1 MRYTTRLAAT
11 LSTALALGW
20 TAFGARADNA
30 AMLIDVR
37 AGSVQSAGKR
47 LALLAGLDAGA
58 RLDLDAAASA
68 TIAHY
73 GAGRQFD
80 LEGPGSF
87 TVSATGIDA
96 AGGGRVIARAA
107 VAAAFRD
114 VRLRPSRSAQASM
127 SMRGQET
134 QTLDTLSPVGVW
146 VLERQPVLRWTAV
159 AGAEGYRVRL
169 TDEAGKLLHEARAGE
184 TRAMLPPALVL
195 EAGPVYVWQVEAML
209 PGGRRL
215 ESWAE
220 FAIADLR
227 RRELFEA
234 ARPAAG
240 ASFGERLLFAVLQDE
255 AGMPDAARTTW
266 DQLARERPGDPRLEG
281 LRRRY

>member
-1 MRYTTRLAAT
+1 MSILR
-11 LSTALALGW
+11 ALASAVLIGLV
-20 TAFGARADNA
+20 TAASAPARADNA

-37 AGSVQSAGKR
+37 AGTVQSAGKR
-47 LALLAGLDAGA
+47 LALLAGLDTGTRLELDGA
-58 RLDLDAAASA
+58 ARA

-73 GAGRQFD
+73 AAGRQFD

-87 TVSATGIDA
+87 TLTAAGVDA
-96 AGGGRVIARAA
+96 AGGGRVIPRAP

-127 SMRGQET
+127 TMRGQET
-134 QTLDTLSPVGVW
+134 QILDTLSPVGAW
-146 VLERQPVLRWTAV
+146 VLERRPLLRWTPVSGVQA
-159 AGAEGYRVRL
+159 YRVRL
-169 TDEAGKLLHEARAGE
+169 TDEAGRLLHEARTVD
-184 TRAMLPPALVL
+184 TRAELPPALAL
-195 EAGPVYVWQVEAML
+195 EPGLVYVWQVEALL
-209 PGGRRL
+209 PGGRHI

-220 FAIADLR
+220 FAVADAR

-234 ARPAAG
+234 ARPGPG

-255 AGMPDAARTTW
+255 AGLPDAARAAW
-266 DQLARERPGDPRLEG
+266 EELARERPGELRLEA